1 MSETKVNP
9 YKVISKLQERDFIV
23 KSVAYAYEGFT
34 GEQLPKDLPRNK
46 AEREICERAFYA
58 LNDLFQTVGLR
69 DTEDAEFLTR
79 LGNLWQ
85 NVGTQSEAEQ

>member
-1 MSETKVNP
+1 MSEPVNP
-9 YKVISKLQERDFIV
+9 YKVIGKLRERDFILR
-23 KSVAYAYEGFT
+23 SVANAYEGFT

-46 AEREICERAFYA
+46 AEREICERVFYA

-79 LGNLWQ
+79 LGDLWQ
-85 NVGTQSEAEQ
+85 TVETQREVEQ

>member
-1 MSETKVNP
+1 MSETVFNP
-9 YKVISKLQERDFIV
+9 YEVIRKLRERDFIL
-23 KSVAYAYEGFT
+23 KSVEHAYQGFT

-46 AEREICERAFYA
+46 AEREICERVFYA
-58 LNDLFQTVGLR
+58 LNDLFQTVCLR

-85 NVGTQSEAEQ
+85 NVGTQSEVEQ